1 MSLTLADVDRIAAEA
16 HAGQVDKIGVPYVE
30 HVRAVAAGLA
40 PFGVGLQMAGLLHDS
55 VEDTDLTFG
64 DLAELGV
71 PWSVVDIVQRVT
83 KRPGVPYEDMI
94 GAIVGDYAAC
104 LVKLA
109 DNAHNSLPERAAQL
123 PEEKRERLAR
133 KYADARRRLWQA
145 VPFEDVQAIV
155 ERVNASLLPE
165 LIEFRAAAG
174 EG

>member
-1 MSLTLADVDRIAAEA
+1 MRTLTLVEVDQLAAKL
-16 HAGQVDKIGVPYVE
+16 HDGQIDKIGAPYVQ

-55 VEDTDLTFG
+55 VEDTDITFG

-104 LVKLA
+104 LVKIA
-109 DNAHNSLPERAAQL
+109 DNAHNSHPDRAAQL
-123 PEEKRERLAR
+123 PVEKRERLAR
-133 KYADARRRLWQA
+133 KYADARQRLWRA
-145 VPFEDVQAIV
+145 VPIEDVRAIV
-155 ERVNASLLPE
+155 ERVNPSLMPE
-165 LIEFRAAAG
+165 LDQL
-174 EG
+174 